1 MSTKSN
7 KGSSQ
12 LGVATAVSLVV
23 SGVVTLS
30 SLSFAKEASMQPQG
44 DFGNG
49 SMRQDDRGQHQMP
62 TFEQFLML
70 PGAHPAFSESNSGDK
85 RSVPPMENRS
95 DTNNH
100 PSAMGN
106 EGQRMQDQ
114 GSSDQHA
121 QSQGSMDLQS
131 APDAAKVAKQVKM
144 LEKMEKKIEKQIAK
158 MDLKIQKLTEKIA
171 KTDNQDKK
179 DKYQEQIDNLSDA
192 KDEMSDRLTDL
203 KDHVQELQDSLTAT
217 TEVQAQ

>member
-49 SMRQDDRGQHQMP
+49 SMREDDRGQHQMP

-70 PGAHPAFSESNSGDK
+70 PGAHPAFNESNSGDK
-85 RSVPPMENRS
+85 PPA
-95 DTNNH
+95 
-100 PSAMGN
+100 PAMGN
-106 EGQRMQDQ
+106 EGQRMQGQ
-114 GSSDQHA
+114 GSSEQHT
-121 QSQGSMDLQS
+121 QSQGSTDQQS

-144 LEKMEKKIEKQIAK
+144 LEKMEKKIEKQVAK
-158 MDLKIQKLTEKIA
+158 IDLKIQKLTEKIA

-192 KDEMSDRLTDL
+192 KDEMDDRLSDL
-203 KDHVQELQDSLTAT
+203 KDQVQELQDSLTVT
-217 TEVQAQ
+217 TEAQAQ